1 VAELGYSQAQI
12 LGASIEAKDFSFG
25 FAGADVRE
33 TKEGTMDLKDLQ
45 RNWNRLAKQ
54 DALWAVIS
62 WPDKKGGKWVPE
74 EFFQMGKDDIS
85 SLFDHLKKLG
95 VAIPRW
101 HALDF
106 GCGVGRLT
114 QALAPHFD
122 KAAGVDIAPSMIK
135 LAQQYNRF
143 GDRCRYYLNERDD
156 LALFKDNSFDLVIS
170 LIVLQH
176 MRPEYIRRYLAEF
189 LRVLTPGGVLYFQLP
204 SRYVGT
210 DDPEAW
216 RHGQSDSMTVGDKMR
231 GVVKQVTPEPLR
243 RFYRTVRD
251 WKKEPIMEMYGIER
265 SEVELLLKEH
275 GGVVVNAEMKLC
287 IPKWESFWYI
297 VTKA

>member
-1 VAELGYSQAQI
+1 
-12 LGASIEAKDFSFG
+12 
-25 FAGADVRE
+25 
-33 TKEGTMDLKDLQ
+33 MNLKDLQ
-45 RNWNRLAKQ
+45 KHWNRFGKQ
-54 DALWAVIS
+54 DPLWAVIS
-62 WPDKKGGKWVPE
+62 YPDKKGGKWVPE
-74 EFFQMGKDDIS
+74 QFFQTGKDDVS
-85 SLFDHLKKLG
+85 NLFEYLNKLG
-95 VAIPRW
+95 VAIPRC

-135 LAQQYNRF
+135 LAQQCNRF

-156 LALFKDNSFDLVIS
+156 LALFKDNSFDLVLS

-204 SRYVGT
+204 SRYLGS

-216 RHGQSDSMTVGDKMR
+216 RHGRSDSMTVGDRMR
-231 GVVKQVTPEPLR
+231 GLVKQVTPEPLQQ
-243 RFYRTVRD
+243 FYRTVRD
-251 WKKEPIMEMYGIER
+251 WKKEPLMEMYGILP
-265 SEVELLLKEH
+265 SEVESLLKEH
-275 GGVVVNAEMKLC
+275 GGVLVDAVEKPFA
-287 IPKWESFWYI
+287 PSKWESFWYC
-297 VTKA
+297 VTKT